1 MQFAAMAAADLA
13 LKRGREEEIAPGRGC
28 SNAAPGA
35 GYSVAVDV

>member
-13 LKRGREEEIAPGRGC
+13 LKRGREEEIAPAGDAPTRP
-28 SNAAPGA
+28 PGA